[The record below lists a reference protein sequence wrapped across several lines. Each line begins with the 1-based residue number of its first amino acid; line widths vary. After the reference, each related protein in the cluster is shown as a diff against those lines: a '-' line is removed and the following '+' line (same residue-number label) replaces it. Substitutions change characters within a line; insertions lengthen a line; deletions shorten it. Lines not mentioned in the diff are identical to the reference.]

1 MTKKELRAAMR
12 RRNLGMDAAER
23 AEASRRIFGRAG
35 RLEAFGAAR
44 TVGVFCS
51 LPDEPDTAETLARWS
66 AVKRI
71 VVPRVE
77 GDVMRFCEYD
87 PQTLRPGAF
96 GIAEPGP
103 EAQTCDPSEI
113 DLVIVPGTAFTAAG
127 LPLLFWYSDGPV
139 RAVPK
144 VEGCFFKALAEAREG
159 SAVSLNAA
167 NIGCGGGKFYTGF
180 APMPPFVPAF
190 VSQKEHYKQTPEMVL
205 EFIGRLG
212 VPEASGAWLNF
223 ARIDTP
229 QAAEAFGTADGALFF
244 ATPDILSGLVSWA
257 VYDNNAD
264 DAVCVPFGSGCSA
277 VVTQAV
283 RENRRGGRSVF
294 LALFDP
300 SVRPWVDASELGF
313 VAPMSRLR
321 EMCGTMRASCLFGT
335 HAWNKVRVRI
345 NGGNI

>member
-1 MTKKELRAAMR
+1 
-12 RRNLGMDAAER
+12 MDAKEF
-23 AEASRRIFGRAG
+23 ASAYG
-35 RLEAFGAAR
+35 EAFG
-44 TVGVFCS
+44 
-51 LPDEPDTAETLARWS
+51 P
-66 AVKRI
+66 
-71 VVPRVE
+71 
-77 GDVMRFCEYD
+77 
-87 PQTLRPGAF
+87 
-96 GIAEPGP
+96 
-103 EAQTCDPSEI
+103 
-113 DLVIVPGTAFTAAG
+113 AAG

-283 RENRRGGRSVF
+283 REAGADAASSWRCSTLRCVRGSTPRSWGSSRRCRVC
-294 LALFDP
+294 ARCAARC
-300 SVRPWVDASELGF
+300 VQV
-313 VAPMSRLR
+313 V
-321 EMCGTMRASCLFGT
+321 LFGT

>member
-127 LPLLFWYSDGPV
+127 ALSRPDVHAVKVGVCFAHQLVGELP
-139 RAVPK
+139 
-144 VEGCFFKALAEAREG
+144 AE
-159 SAVSLNAA
+159 
-167 NIGCGGGKFYTGF
+167 
-180 APMPPFVPAF
+180 P
-190 VSQKEHYKQTPEMVL
+190 H
-205 EFIGRLG
+205 
-212 VPEASGAWLNF
+212 
-223 ARIDTP
+223 D
-229 QAAEAFGTADGALFF
+229 
-244 ATPDILSGLVSWA
+244 
-257 VYDNNAD
+257 
-264 DAVCVPFGSGCSA
+264 
-277 VVTQAV
+277 
-283 RENRRGGRSVF
+283 
-294 LALFDP
+294 
-300 SVRPWVDASELGF
+300 
-313 VAPMSRLR
+313 VAMDYII
-321 EMCGTMRASCLFGT
+321 TD
-335 HAWNKVRVRI
+335 
-345 NGGNI
+345 

>member
-1 MTKKELRAAMR
+1 
-12 RRNLGMDAAER
+12 MDAKEF
-23 AEASRRIFGRAG
+23 ASAYG
-35 RLEAFGAAR
+35 EAFG
-44 TVGVFCS
+44 
-51 LPDEPDTAETLARWS
+51 P
-66 AVKRI
+66 
-71 VVPRVE
+71 
-77 GDVMRFCEYD
+77 
-87 PQTLRPGAF
+87 
-96 GIAEPGP
+96 
-103 EAQTCDPSEI
+103 
-113 DLVIVPGTAFTAAG
+113 AAG

-264 DAVCVPFGSGCSA
+264 DAVCAPFGMQRRRDAGRA
-277 VVTQAV
+277 GEPPGRTQRLPGV
-283 RENRRGGRSVF
+283 
-294 LALFDP
+294 
-300 SVRPWVDASELGF
+300 VRPFGASVGRRLGAGVRRADVAFARDVRHDACKLSFRDPCVEQG
-313 VAPMSRLR
+313 P
-321 EMCGTMRASCLFGT
+321 GP
-335 HAWNKVRVRI
+335 H
-345 NGGNI
+345 

>member
-1 MTKKELRAAMR
+1 
-12 RRNLGMDAAER
+12 MDAKEF
-23 AEASRRIFGRAG
+23 ASAYG
-35 RLEAFGAAR
+35 EAFG
-44 TVGVFCS
+44 
-51 LPDEPDTAETLARWS
+51 P
-66 AVKRI
+66 
-71 VVPRVE
+71 
-77 GDVMRFCEYD
+77 
-87 PQTLRPGAF
+87 
-96 GIAEPGP
+96 
-103 EAQTCDPSEI
+103 
-113 DLVIVPGTAFTAAG
+113 AAG

-244 ATPDILSGLVSWA
+244 VTPDILSGLVSWA

-300 SVRPWVDASELGF
+300 SVRPWVDASALGF

>member
-1 MTKKELRAAMR
+1 
-12 RRNLGMDAAER
+12 MDAKEF
-23 AEASRRIFGRAG
+23 ASAYG
-35 RLEAFGAAR
+35 EAFG
-44 TVGVFCS
+44 
-51 LPDEPDTAETLARWS
+51 P
-66 AVKRI
+66 
-71 VVPRVE
+71 
-77 GDVMRFCEYD
+77 
-87 PQTLRPGAF
+87 
-96 GIAEPGP
+96 
-103 EAQTCDPSEI
+103 
-113 DLVIVPGTAFTAAG
+113 AAG

-190 VSQKEHYKQTPEMVL
+190 VSQHYKQTPEMVL

-264 DAVCVPFGSGCSA
+264 DAVCVSGKTGVGIQCRRDAGRAGEPPGRTQRLPGVVRPFGASVGRRLGA
-277 VVTQAV
+277 GV
-283 RENRRGGRSVF
+283 RRADVAFARDVRHDACKLSF
-294 LALFDP
+294 RDP
-300 SVRPWVDASELGF
+300 CVEQGPG
-313 VAPMSRLR
+313 P
-321 EMCGTMRASCLFGT
+321 
-335 HAWNKVRVRI
+335 H
-345 NGGNI
+345 

>member
-1 MTKKELRAAMR
+1 
-12 RRNLGMDAAER
+12 MDAKEF
-23 AEASRRIFGRAG
+23 ASAYG
-35 RLEAFGAAR
+35 EAFG
-44 TVGVFCS
+44 
-51 LPDEPDTAETLARWS
+51 P
-66 AVKRI
+66 
-71 VVPRVE
+71 
-77 GDVMRFCEYD
+77 
-87 PQTLRPGAF
+87 
-96 GIAEPGP
+96 
-103 EAQTCDPSEI
+103 
-113 DLVIVPGTAFTAAG
+113 AAG

-264 DAVCVPFGSGCSA
+264 DAVCVPFGSGMQRRRDA
-277 VVTQAV
+277 GRAGEPPGRTQRLPGV
-283 RENRRGGRSVF
+283 
-294 LALFDP
+294 
-300 SVRPWVDASELGF
+300 VRPLRCVRGSTPRSWGS
-313 VAPMSRLR
+313 SRR
-321 EMCGTMRASCLFGT
+321 CRVCARMCGTMRASCLFGT

>member
-1 MTKKELRAAMR
+1 
-12 RRNLGMDAAER
+12 MDAKEF
-23 AEASRRIFGRAG
+23 ASAYG
-35 RLEAFGAAR
+35 EAFG
-44 TVGVFCS
+44 
-51 LPDEPDTAETLARWS
+51 P
-66 AVKRI
+66 
-71 VVPRVE
+71 
-77 GDVMRFCEYD
+77 
-87 PQTLRPGAF
+87 
-96 GIAEPGP
+96 
-103 EAQTCDPSEI
+103 
-113 DLVIVPGTAFTAAG
+113 AAG

-264 DAVCVPFGSGCSA
+264 DAVCAPFGSGCSA
-277 VVTQAV
+277 VVTQRLPGV
-283 RENRRGGRSVF
+283 
-294 LALFDP
+294 
-300 SVRPWVDASELGF
+300 VRPFGASVGRRLGAGVRRADVAFARDVRHDACKLSFRDPCVEQG
-313 VAPMSRLR
+313 P
-321 EMCGTMRASCLFGT
+321 GP
-335 HAWNKVRVRI
+335 H
-345 NGGNI
+345 